1 MIIRFQQ
8 GQLAVRKETQC
19 KLLTYPQLDR
29 NNVELS
35 ARPVLVNLRQMV
47 EDQARIIETRD
58 ASNPQRSVD
67 VVVFVD
73 SQVPNAVYL
82 DETYTYRVSQL
93 ASPCFHTVLKL
104 CSDSYER
111 KLELV

>member
-1 MIIRFQQ
+1 
-8 GQLAVRKETQC
+8 
-19 KLLTYPQLDR
+19 
-29 NNVELS
+29 
-35 ARPVLVNLRQMV
+35 MV

-82 DETYTYRVSQL
+82 DETYTYRVSCVTKFYL
-93 ASPCFHTVLKL
+93 RSN
-104 CSDSYER
+104 Y
-111 KLELV
+111 